1 MLGHREL
8 TAQDYLCILKRR
20 GWLIAGSAF
29 VFLVAGGGS
38 TFLLPPEY
46 VSQTLV
52 IIEQQKV
59 PEAYVKPVLAEDMNE
74 RLASMKEQIFSRS
87 RIEPLVD
94 NFNLFAGRN
103 RTMEDRIELT
113 RKAINVKPIASAR
126 GNMPG
131 FFITFRARDPH
142 TAQRVCGEIE
152 SLFVAENLSAR
163 VQTAEGT
170 AGFLK
175 QQLAEAKTVLD
186 EQDEKMAAFQRRFS
200 GSLPDQ
206 AAANAN
212 TLQALTT
219 QLDAAT
225 QSVNR
230 AQQNAT
236 FIEAM
241 LSQQTRDQQRFEP
254 FTGSTPDDNRA
265 ELKRLVQKKRELDA
279 TYTPDHPDV
288 LAVSR
293 QIVDL
298 QARIDHAPAE
308 ITPARDTP
316 RAAPDSVEVKQL
328 KAQLRAAQQT
338 LAGAK
343 EEQRF
348 IQQKIRTYEGR
359 IESRPLVEQEYK
371 QLTRDHETALQF
383 YNSLLT
389 KMNESSMA
397 TALEHRQQGEQFR
410 VMDPPNLPESPAF
423 PKRIVFAGG
432 GFGFGLILGLAI
444 AALLEYRDTSLRTEL
459 DVLTFIKLPTLGLI
473 SHVAALDPAKSPSA
487 ARPSGQLT
495 SLNNPTESAG

>member
-8 TAQDYLCILKRR
+8 TTQDYVSLLKRR
-20 GWLIAGSAF
+20 GRLIACSAI

-94 NFNLFAGRN
+94 SFNLFAGRN

-175 QQLAEAKTVLD
+175 QQLAEAKKVLD
-186 EQDEKMAAFQRRFS
+186 EQDEKMAAFQRKFS

-206 AAANAN
+206 ASANAN

-236 FIEAM
+236 FLEAM
-241 LSQQTRDQQRFEP
+241 VSQQTREQQKFEP
-254 FTGSTPDDNRA
+254 MTGATRDDNRA
-265 ELKRLVQKKRELDA
+265 ELKRLVQKKQELEA
-279 TYTPDHPDV
+279 AYTPDHPDV

-293 QIVDL
+293 QIADL
-298 QARIDHAPAE
+298 EARIDRAPVE
-308 ITPARDTP
+308 TIPPPDTN
-316 RAAPDSVEVKQL
+316 RVVPDSVEVKQL

-343 EEQRF
+343 EEQNF
-348 IQQKIRTYEGR
+348 IQHKIRTYEGR
-359 IESRPLVEQEYK
+359 IESRPVVEQEYK
-371 QLTRDHETALQF
+371 QLTRDHDTALQF

-432 GFGFGLILGLAI
+432 GFAFGLILGLAI

-459 DVLTFIKLPTLGLI
+459 DVLTFTNLPTLGMI
-473 SHVAALDPAKSPSA
+473 SHLDTLEAPKSTRAVRRS
-487 ARPSGQLT
+487 RGIT

>member
-8 TAQDYLCILKRR
+8 TGRDYLDILQRR
-20 GWLIAGSAF
+20 VRLIAGSAIL
-29 VFLVAGGGS
+29 FLTAGFGA

-52 IIEQQKV
+52 IIDQQKV
-59 PEAYVKPVLAEDMNE
+59 PESYVKPVLAEDMNE

-87 RIEPLVD
+87 RIEPIVES
-94 NFNLFAGRN
+94 FNLFAGGK
-103 RTMEDRIELT
+103 RTIEDRIELT
-113 RKAINVKPIASAR
+113 RKSINVKPIPSAR

-163 VQTAEGT
+163 EQTAEGT
-170 AGFLK
+170 ASFLK
-175 QQLAEAKTVLD
+175 QQLAEAKKVLD
-186 EQDEKMAAFQRRFS
+186 EQDEKMAAFQRRYS

-206 AAANAN
+206 ATTNAN

-230 AQQNAT
+230 AQQNVT
-236 FIEAM
+236 FLEAL
-241 LSQQTRDQQRFEP
+241 LSQQAKEQQRIEPATGTTRDDQR
-254 FTGSTPDDNRA
+254 S
-265 ELKRLVQKKRELDA
+265 ELKRLMQKKRELES

-288 LAVSR
+288 QAASR
-293 QIVDL
+293 EVAEF
-298 QARIDHAPAE
+298 QARI
-308 ITPARDTP
+308 ARDASESP
-316 RAAPDSVEVKQL
+316 SPAAAAEVVTDSTETKQL

-338 LAGAK
+338 FAGAK
-343 EEQRF
+343 EEQNY
-348 IQQKIRTYEGR
+348 IQLKIRTYEAR
-359 IESRPLVEQEYK
+359 IESRPMVEQEYK
-371 QLTRDHETALQF
+371 QLTRDHETASQF

-423 PKRIVFAGG
+423 PKRYAFAGG
-432 GFGFGLILGLAI
+432 GFGFGLVIGLAI
-444 AALLEYRDTSLRTEL
+444 AALLEFRDTSLRSEL
-459 DVLTFIKLPTLGLI
+459 DVRTFTKLPTLATI
-473 SHVAALDPAKSPSA
+473 SHVGRLGPSKSTAKRRRSQKFA
-487 ARPSGQLT
+487 GF
-495 SLNNPTESAG
+495 NNPTENAG

>member
-1 MLGHREL
+1 
-8 TAQDYLCILKRR
+8 
-20 GWLIAGSAF
+20 
-29 VFLVAGGGS
+29 
-38 TFLLPPEY
+38 
-46 VSQTLV
+46 
-52 IIEQQKV
+52 
-59 PEAYVKPVLAEDMNE
+59 
-74 RLASMKEQIFSRS
+74 
-87 RIEPLVD
+87 
-94 NFNLFAGRN
+94 
-103 RTMEDRIELT
+103 
-113 RKAINVKPIASAR
+113 
-126 GNMPG
+126 
-131 FFITFRARDPH
+131 
-142 TAQRVCGEIE
+142 
-152 SLFVAENLSAR
+152 

-175 QQLAEAKTVLD
+175 QQLAEAKKVLD

-236 FIEAM
+236 FLEAM

-254 FTGSTPDDNRA
+254 LTGATPDDNRA
-265 ELKRLVQKKRELDA
+265 ELKRLIQKKRELDA
-279 TYTPDHPDV
+279 TYAPDHPDV

-308 ITPARDTP
+308 ITPAHDTP

-343 EEQRF
+343 EEQKF

-487 ARPSGQLT
+487 ARPSGQLA